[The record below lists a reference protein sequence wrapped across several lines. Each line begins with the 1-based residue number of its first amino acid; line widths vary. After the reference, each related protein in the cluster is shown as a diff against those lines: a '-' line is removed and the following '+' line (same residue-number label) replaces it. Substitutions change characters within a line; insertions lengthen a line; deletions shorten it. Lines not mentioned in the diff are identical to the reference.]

1 MAPEDEAQP
10 KRAFKPVHIAL
21 VAAGIIGLIL
31 LWLWPRSSTEPAPE
45 PIAISEPPAA
55 FEPDS
60 EPLASAGT
68 TESRIPEVEPPTAPA
83 EPEPLPS
90 LDESDPA
97 VARSLEQ
104 HQWTGLSGLLTDE
117 FIIRKAV
124 RAVVAAANGEWV
136 YQHRPIDPPTS
147 PFEVAKDGDTLRI
160 APTNFARYEP
170 YIDALVS
177 VDAFTAAK
185 MYTQYYPLLEEA
197 YGELGLQ
204 QGNFHGAVLKAL
216 ALVES
221 TPAHND
227 AELVQ
232 PSVAYKF
239 KNAEIEGLPQ
249 IQKLLIR
256 MGPENQTRLQAWL
269 TELER
274 QLSRPSS
281 N

>member
-10 KRAFKPVHIAL
+10 KRAVKTVHIAL
-21 VAAGIIGLIL
+21 VVVGILGLIL
-31 LWLWPRSSTEPAPE
+31 LWLWPRSTTGPTSE
-45 PIAISEPPAA
+45 PIAISEPPAT
-55 FEPDS
+55 FEPAN
-60 EPLASAGT
+60 EPLETVRAS
-68 TESRIPEVEPPTAPA
+68 ESRIPEAEPPAAPA

-104 HQWTGLSGLLTDE
+104 HQWTGLSGLLADD
-117 FIIRKAV
+117 FIIRKTV

-136 YQHRPIDPPTS
+136 YQHRPIAPPAS
-147 PFEVAKDGDTLRI
+147 PFEAAKDGDTLRI
-160 APTNFARYEP
+160 APANFARYEP

-185 MYTQYYPLLEEA
+185 MYTQYYPLFEEA

-216 ALVES
+216 ALVENA
-221 TPAHND
+221 PAHDD
-227 AELVQ
+227 AELIQ

-269 TELER
+269 AELER
-274 QLSRPSS
+274 QLSRPTY